1 MSINQGQPLD
11 LASGQGGKED
21 ATQAYTAVRRG
32 ADDAANTVMETKAT
46 VVVCAYHNV
55 GYRCLEELLRQGA
68 DIRLIFT
75 HEDSPTEEIWFKS
88 VRELA
93 CKHGIPFLTSDIN
106 LPENQAR
113 VAEIAP
119 AFLLSFYYRNM
130 IKPELLELAA
140 RGALN
145 LHGSYLPK
153 YRGRVPVNWAVI
165 NGETE
170 TGATLHY
177 MVEKPDAG
185 EIVDREKVA
194 IEFTDTA
201 FDVFNKVTDAAVT
214 VIRRTWPMLV
224 AGTAPRIPM
233 NLKEGN
239 YCGGRKPE
247 DGRIDWTRSAVTIY
261 NLVRGV
267 THPYPGA
274 FTHLCGHKVVIWSAW
289 PVAGSSEPGKVVS
302 TEPLLVGTGD
312 GLLEIKK
319 LQADGEV
326 ETTAAVYVEKNSLE
340 HACFE

>member
-1 MSINQGQPLD
+1 MSAKVI
-11 LASGQGGKED
+11 A
-21 ATQAYTAVRRG
+21 
-32 ADDAANTVMETKAT
+32 
-46 VVVCAYHNV
+46 CAYHNV

-75 HEDSPTEEIWFKS
+75 HEDSPTEEIWFLS
-88 VRELA
+88 VRGLA
-93 CKHGIPFLTSDIN
+93 DKHGIPYITTDIN
-106 LPENQAR
+106 LPENRAR

-119 AFLLSFYYRNM
+119 EFLLSFYYRNM
-130 IKPELLELAA
+130 IKPELLDLAT

-170 TGATLHY
+170 SGATLHY

-185 EIVDREKVA
+185 EIVDQEKVG

-201 FDVFNKVTDAAVT
+201 FDLFNKVTDAAVT
-214 VIRRTWPMLV
+214 VIRRAWPQLV

-233 NLKEGN
+233 DLSAGN

-247 DGRIDWTRSAVTIY
+247 DGRIDWTKGAVHIY
-261 NLVRGV
+261 NLIRGV

-274 FTHLCGHKVVIWSAW
+274 FTHLDGHKVVIWSAW
-289 PVAGSSEPGKVVS
+289 PVEGRAEPGQVIS
-302 TEPLLVGTGD
+302 TSPLVVGTGD

-319 LQADGEV
+319 LQVDGEI
-326 ETTAAVYVEKNSLE
+326 EITAAAYVEKNSLE
-340 HACFE
+340 HARFE